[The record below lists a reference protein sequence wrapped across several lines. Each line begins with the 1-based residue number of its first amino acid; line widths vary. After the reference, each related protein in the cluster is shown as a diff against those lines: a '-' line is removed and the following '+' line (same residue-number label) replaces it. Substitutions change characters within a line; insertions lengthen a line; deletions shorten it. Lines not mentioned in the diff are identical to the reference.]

1 MPIPVQNA
9 DAQSL
14 EHQAYELVA
23 DIETQEMND
32 RNRLGYHVY
41 LFMTGGY
48 PTFREA
54 FEVAQARLKRPPE
67 EIFELL
73 AGRLRDRGYT
83 A

>member
-9 DAQSL
+9 DKQSI
-14 EHQAYELVA
+14 EHQAYELVE

-54 FEVAQARLKRPPE
+54 FEVAQARLKRPAE
-67 EIFELL
+67 EIYTLL
-73 AGRLRDRGYT
+73 AQRLRERGFP